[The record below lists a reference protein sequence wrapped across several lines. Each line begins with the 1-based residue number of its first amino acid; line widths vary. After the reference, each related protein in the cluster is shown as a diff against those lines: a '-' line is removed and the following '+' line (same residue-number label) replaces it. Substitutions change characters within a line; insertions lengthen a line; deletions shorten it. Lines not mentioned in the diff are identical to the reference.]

1 MNESLAGRWLRRYKL
16 FFFLGLVILCCQLM
30 LAYLL
35 PIFGAT
41 DDILPPTKPHHIV
54 THPHNIDDEDISNF
68 YSKSKSARQD
78 SPAAAPSNTLQ
89 ATKIEPVQSQRKYQL
104 RLNELD
110 FVPSCDIDTKEAVSA
125 IHRAQTQHCKQTIAN
140 ITCAIQAGTF
150 YSSVL
155 PNYCPNESFIA
166 NRALGCFRDEKKFR
180 ILSGYYT
187 NFKTLNTPA
196 KCIQMCLQS
205 GFLYAG
211 VQYS

>member
-1 MNESLAGRWLRRYKL
+1 
-16 FFFLGLVILCCQLM
+16 M

-41 DDILPPTKPHHIV
+41 DDILPPTKTATQSYHTAAARNAIL
-54 THPHNIDDEDISNF
+54 DDEDSNASHNF
-68 YSKSKSARQD
+68 YSKSKISTGAQQPL
-78 SPAAAPSNTLQ
+78 SVQQSLPATIKLESTQPH
-89 ATKIEPVQSQRKYQL
+89 RKYQL
-104 RLNELD
+104 RLNELE

-125 IHRAQTQHCKQTIAN
+125 IHRAQTQSCKQTIAN

-150 YSSVL
+150 YSSFL
-155 PNYCPNESFIA
+155 PNYCPNENFIA

-211 VQYS
+211 VQYG